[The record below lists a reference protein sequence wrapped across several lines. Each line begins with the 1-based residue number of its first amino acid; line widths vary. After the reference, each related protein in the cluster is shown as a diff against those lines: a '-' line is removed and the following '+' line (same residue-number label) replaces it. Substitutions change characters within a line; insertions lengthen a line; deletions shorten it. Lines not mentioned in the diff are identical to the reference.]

1 MTNEEL
7 RVFNEETKRSMRKV
21 DYHISQ
27 AENFK
32 RLYELTKNHKGIYK
46 LLNIFAERRNRY
58 HCQKGTDLAIFRL
71 KIQNDVLK
79 ELNVT
84 KEDMKKFTEK
94 LIDDAYASLEIES

>member
-7 RVFNEETKRSMRKV
+7 KIFNEETKRSMRRV

-32 RLYELTKNHKGIYK
+32 RLYELTKDHKGVYK
-46 LLNIFAERRNRY
+46 LLNIIAKRRNEY
-58 HCQKGTDLAIFRL
+58 HCRKGTNLAISRL

-79 ELNVT
+79 ELKVT

-94 LIDDAYASLEIES
+94 LIDEAYASLEIES